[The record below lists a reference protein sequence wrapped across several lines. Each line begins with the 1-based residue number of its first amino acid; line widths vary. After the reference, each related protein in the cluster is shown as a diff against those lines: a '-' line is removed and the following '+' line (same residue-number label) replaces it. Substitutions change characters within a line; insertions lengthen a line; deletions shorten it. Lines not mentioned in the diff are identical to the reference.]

1 MSETRISK
9 IQVRRGNIV
18 DLPLLDAG
26 EFGYALDEQRLFIGN
41 PLTRIGT
48 GNGSTVTFAMP
59 NLSEHPAGLAAEGY
73 RNPTFYIDGQ
83 EMSGVEINGAT
94 AVFSV
99 APDAG
104 QRIDAKWN
112 SEVQMRTAEVA
123 PGEERLDRLSTQGTP
138 TEFQFDKDV
147 YSAVFMNYTL
157 RKNQTAV
164 ITGTEKNAVA
174 NIGDD
179 LTING
184 VTINF
189 TTDAN
194 SNGFASLED
203 IVLDINTAN
212 ITNLTASN
220 EDGYLKLEV
229 AADDLVISGS
239 ALQDVGMIA
248 GTYLGTVEVESNVN
262 NPIVRGPNSITI
274 NGTEVKFLGDSVD
287 ELVTAI
293 NNTFQGNATIYA
305 VEEGNR
311 LGIYSE
317 VADLVVDGDLG
328 LSEVG
333 IAAGTY
339 PIGQAVQSRVST
351 SFEMIDEGDSI
362 FVNGR
367 TVTFADTTMAGIINT
382 INSVVS
388 DLDIVATPHPEHYYG
403 VELTAYGTVPTV
415 TTDIRN
421 INNLYQVA
429 NIQSD
434 GLIVQTDL
442 DIRINGT
449 LIEFNTAGEDE
460 IFTIEDAV
468 AAINAANA
476 TTNVIASIE
485 NNEIK
490 LVGNSYNDDIILA
503 AGDVTAKLSSSEI
516 VNITNENPATV
527 TTNGAHGLTG
537 GSQVEFYD
545 VPSALGDLLNNNTY
559 IVSNV
564 TSTEFTIDVNL
575 LNNSH
580 VFYDASDAQVTGNLH
595 NPRILQEDID
605 NQTISIGDGAS
616 TYVDVT
622 FTTTNANPSNGDH
635 DITSMLEAINTAF
648 DGSDLNIQAT
658 NVNNKIRL
666 TGSNTNI
673 HITANGDSSET
684 LINVDFIEPVV
695 HPTYGAGVALVTV
708 EGTHSFADG
717 SAFTINGVLGLTDL
731 NGNTYYA
738 DTASN
743 APGGGA
749 LASSQLYIFS
759 DQALTNPLTIAVAAY
774 EDAQVASEIGSVDF
788 TGRSSTAMPSA
799 SLNPTM
805 AIESWRFDEAPTS
818 TGTTIQFAT
827 NDTLAEVVDKIN
839 AANIEGV
846 EADAYLNDG
855 AYNLRLRAV
864 TGYEFDVLLTSSGA
878 GDLGDAIGYLG
889 LTQGTKS
896 RNASGTVNQGVATL
910 LGFPIGTTEGLLT
923 DTTAVDTIGEKEYF
937 PQATTDFDTNGLVE
951 LGLTAG
957 VYIREVGN
965 SISLQDNVAGTLEK
979 LGITE
984 YTDSNLDTLADQ
996 PYVYQPSNDIAIVD
1010 TPVVEHNS
1018 SLTFE
1023 VDGVSPFTVV
1033 FNNTVESP
1041 ATLEKVVETLNTAFE
1056 DEAPESGIVADT
1068 KQDSNGIYQLRITA
1082 EANFE
1087 ITASTGSVLVDLSL
1101 ENGPHDY
1108 VEEVIVR
1115 AYGITTFGQGSRDLQ
1130 TGDEITIEFSD
1141 STTDIIPVSRYGTDL
1156 DDVVN
1161 AINDSLVASQRT
1173 LEASAGTGTE
1183 TNKIVFE
1190 GSESIVSIVDN
1201 QAGQVLTK
1209 LGITGGNLSGITTYV
1224 APSLARVTGT
1234 RSETTLEHGTQVTI
1248 QGELITFEAADS
1260 DVDTTV
1266 TLAQAVDQINAVMYT
1281 LDNVGNVRA
1290 SVKHSQLRLTGIRTD
1305 VTVDAFGSEDTT
1317 VSIGISASG
1326 GIVTSV
1332 GAHGLQTG
1340 EVIFIDNSIG
1350 YKTVEVTSA
1359 TTFTLP
1365 AGTDGDWAGY
1375 GFVRRALSDLSL
1387 ETLAGNTFAAL
1398 DYYDANKIGDNITPA
1413 ISTNNFWINGVEVEN
1428 DGSDF
1433 TLLPADITGA
1443 DSGAGI
1449 TNITVEDSTVL
1460 KIYSNT
1466 SDIIISGTAL
1476 DDLGIIAGTYNVTSA
1491 PASIVGSVIN
1501 PTLTP
1506 GTTVTLDIPGDINTG
1521 PTVIEVPTE
1530 SLADLI
1536 EAINAGTDGRAEI
1549 VSTNFGVINQF
1560 ADNDTMFISDTATSN
1575 EVSVDVLLPRNAR
1588 RTITTN
1594 INSDL
1599 SVGVGDTFDINGIT
1613 VRMLATNPSAA
1624 TLVQYVNDAFFN
1636 TLNGP
1641 YTYIEPSV
1649 DGGELLLTSVPGVNI
1664 IIDNFNSGDIAR
1676 LKSYL
1681 GLDNVIVDEL
1691 DALVDNI
1698 NTSLVDEGLTDIV
1711 ASKVSTP
1718 NGHQL
1723 KLQSLTTESIE
1734 VRYQTGLLEDYVGI
1748 PADTYDADN
1757 LNIEPANELMVGF
1770 TIVGT
1775 DTDIAI
1781 STDNQMLVLSFAPEQ
1796 VTNAVLVNVNS
1807 TGDVETGDNVRL
1819 GALAD
1824 TNLDV
1829 AYRVSKLS
1837 DTQLRLEATN
1847 YDNFSFSEFDTILV
1861 VDDTTDSA
1869 ETLLEELGI
1878 AAGYYN
1884 YTAGDTASV
1893 IGSVVD
1899 PTITGCHGLEIGYG
1913 LPDTPGSITTRVLF
1927 TSGRELEDIIDD
1939 INRANTGVTA
1949 NNQDSRLL
1957 LTADNAITIRSIGS
1971 SMQDIGFDYDVDN
1984 NGLVLDYHR
1993 EDATAGAT
2001 SRHPNDWSAPLT
2013 PGAITI
2019 NGVIVGFTGTR
2030 LSDVVDDIN
2039 AASISGVSA
2048 RSQNSMLQIQGT
2060 DTDLQIGLDEGEA
2073 NVKLGITQGHYPAGE
2088 GAPAV
2093 IESRYNPDVTRGDDM
2108 VLTVNGVEHRIVAT
2122 GNTLASLI
2130 NDINSADIEG
2140 VTASN
2145 NLNKLRI
2152 EGNEADLILDNGQEE
2167 TVRITDIQVGPAG
2180 VITVT
2185 SPAHGFI
2192 TNQRIVVDNVGGMVE
2207 LNDRTFFITVSDI
2220 DNFVLNGV
2228 DGSGYTPF
2236 APSEDARVV
2245 GNVVNPL
2252 VSDND
2257 IIGITT
2263 SAGNSRQIQFNDT
2276 TFGLDLDG
2284 IVDTINNAQIPDITA
2299 SEENNQLVIVGEG
2312 VDITLSAQETTA
2324 LVTDV
2329 ELKNTATI
2337 IGTEQVTTIP
2347 QGESLT
2353 INGVRTVAARNLLLE
2368 ELVNTIS
2375 AKNISG
2381 VEVTAALDNQIAIVS
2396 TDVNVEVGRKT
2407 NSIESITVLGSTATV
2422 TTTNNH
2428 QLESNDIV
2436 VIDDVSADFNKTF
2449 TITVT
2454 GFDTFT
2460 LQTNATGWASVPS
2473 TSGVAV
2479 TADTALNTLGLTAVE
2494 APVTNNIITV
2504 TAPSHGFATG
2514 DRIRFGDVATDD
2526 FQEIDNQRYSVFVL
2540 SVDQFQL
2547 YTLGTTDFVDG
2558 FNYNVDDF
2566 SPAVNAEVVSQ
2577 VYLMIDTN
2585 SFSIN
2590 NVDITATSNW
2600 SVTDVKDEIN
2610 RRVTGVNAT
2619 VNPVGNLVLAS
2630 TTTDINVQPIT
2641 ESRFT
2646 IHNIEV
2652 SGGATLVVTIDGT
2665 IGADLYDGDFVRF
2678 ENTQGTTGLNEGT
2691 YKVNVLNNTSFEV
2704 LGANLG
2710 DFVQYTTGGTA
2721 TASPLVNLGI
2731 VPGIYEYTPAVD
2743 PEVFGQTEVT
2753 DSSANITTDGYDLI
2767 INGTTVEISATDSS
2781 GADLIDVVASITD
2794 AGISGIGAEIVTD
2807 NSSNESIRIFADDR
2821 DLDIERG
2828 ANSQTVDITAA
2839 DRSNPVRITAPGNEF
2854 NDDEYIFIDNVEGMT
2869 ELNGNRYQVANK
2881 GGIGYTPAVAA
2892 RIVANIAN
2900 ADFRNGLQF
2909 TITDDSDGS
2918 ATLTLDNEAAHT
2930 TTTFS
2935 DAGAYTNN
2943 SVVSIN
2949 DIDITLTTT
2958 STVTGTVDYTYDSAL
2973 ADDFEFSISNGTT
2986 TAVIDFGAG
2995 ATSLAGIISIINT
3008 KLGIEGIQDIVATDA
3023 DGGNGFGSSDKLR
3036 LTGTNVDI
3044 TVAESDSTDSSGTL
3058 ADFGLVAGTTTATLD
3073 IISVVTDINTRAG
3086 SLVSAS
3092 ETGGELKIELD
3103 TETPVTITSS
3113 TDDLATYIGI
3123 PQNTVIA
3130 SAADVVTDINGNLSL
3145 DGLVASLDS
3154 EGRLVIDGLPTD
3166 SFTLEIASSDTVET
3180 VDISNIS
3187 TTNPARVRSIEH
3199 GLTDGEMITITGVAG
3214 MTEVNDRVFSAN
3226 VFDENTFDL
3235 YEIIEGE
3242 TFDKTEA
3249 DNMPGVGEILPVN
3262 STNFTPYT
3270 PVDPIRVSG
3279 TVVGAVLDEFQNG
3292 VDMTM
3297 IINGKTVTFDQPP
3310 HNLETAVIDIN
3321 NASIP
3326 GVTPFVDSA
3335 QSFSISS
3342 IKTVPG
3348 EKVEITTT
3356 ATIHNIGVGDIVT
3369 LASIAGTTELNDS
3382 DYVVDSVPSSNAIG
3396 LSVLAAPKVS
3406 VEAGDEFTIG
3416 YGDSTS
3422 TTVSFTETT
3431 DDIDAIVVAINGAD
3445 DSTSSDNR
3453 VVASNE
3459 GGFLVLTATGADD
3472 ILLTDGT
3479 GNPLATLF
3487 FDTLSALYDAGDSVT
3502 DVTYASLTNNPT
3514 IAYSEYTSGGAV
3526 QTQERLV
3533 IQGVGVDITIAED
3546 ADSSVWDSTITG
3558 FRTVDITDISN
3569 TVGIDDLGFTDG
3581 QSADYAEPLVAML
3594 GTENDPTLSAGDQL
3608 SINGVVV
3615 TFNAPDDLSTQGVV
3629 DKINNTGIIGVSAYI
3644 ERSFEGTRTYE
3655 LLVDSSSTTLA
3666 IMTDTGHGLSTGD
3679 EIIVD
3684 GAGTSADG
3692 TYTVTVIDADTFSLD
3707 GTLVDDLPEVV
3718 GTYTSTE
3725 YLVIKSTGTTAD
3737 LIIDIPDTMTQL
3749 GLAASRAGATFS
3761 VDATDKSSYAA
3772 AGVTTQDQTFA
3783 VIDSTPGLA
3792 TTTKGQQIVVNG
3804 TLVEFRAADV
3814 VSPAMVAQRITDVVA
3829 GVTATAI
3836 TDDSTSADDD
3846 VIRLTGDADVDLVV
3860 NTSTQVTITTDGDH
3874 GFVSG
3879 LTVEISGVEGLTAI
3893 NGYNN
3898 GIHKINH
3905 GGDGTNR
3912 FVLTGFVID
3921 ENDSSYD
3928 STYEGYTTSTGII
3941 KSSPLIN
3948 LGLVEGT
3955 TVHTPNGTATID
3967 AITSLGLIE
3976 GVVEH
3981 TADIDPMYVGLT
3993 AEPEVLPGSDIRI
4006 NGELIVFQNTDSTI
4020 GDDPIV
4026 DVNEII
4032 AQIDTAT
4039 SGAEDFDAAAQ
4050 ELYTPENSQDIEG
4063 VELMS
4068 NGLVQITVPAHGYT
4082 SGDVV
4087 RFDDIIVEG
4096 IEDHGLNWTQGTVA
4110 ADDDREFTITVVDAD
4125 TFTLDGTDDSVYNDV
4140 EELPTYDIEIV
4151 KQAPTQNII
4160 VRTQTIH
4167 ELTTGSARINGL
4179 TTPSELNYANGGVY
4193 DYTRL
4198 GDYELELLNTSDTR
4212 VDLRVYD
4219 KAESGSFVI
4228 YRDPASN
4235 NIHVELADHN
4245 LDTGN
4250 FVMFRGLDIS
4260 TELNH
4265 VSALDNI
4272 YAVRTIDDNEFE
4284 LIDTNN
4290 DTVTFY
4296 DSDSSTIENPFA
4308 DDNNVGEMVVVY
4320 GGVSQADSTG
4330 LGEFVALSGIVQ
4342 KKLTHVKI
4350 TSNDTSLIIALGDQG
4365 LTKEIVGIDNSN
4377 SDLLIEVYTNGDHY
4391 LHTGDVV
4398 SFGDIGYEATSG
4410 LDNTSDWIITVTGDN
4425 SFTIG
4430 EPGQGFDY
4438 PRYLRNP
4445 SVAVDGVFYFSDANT
4460 RVNDDI
4466 IVNGTTIE
4474 LDNVSLAGTINQI
4487 NNSDVVGVEADTVQ
4501 RLRIDSLGEDK
4512 TISLEHFVAD
4522 VAGITINVEDNEVV
4536 IVTESAHGFFADDTV
4551 TIGGVVGTTR
4561 ANGTW
4566 TVGRTLHSRGFTIV
4580 PTDGSDFADDL
4591 VLWNT
4596 YTSGGTATSEDTL
4609 AKLGLD
4615 ATATGGVTPTSDL
4628 TNRYA
4633 MISTLQL
4640 DEIEIRNGG
4649 KFVLNG
4655 NNVRVTG
4662 TTVSALNQAVQSAL
4676 STTTD
4681 LVTVSAPQYLRITS
4695 YGSDLTL
4702 STTNDSVADDVAI
4715 DGIYIDTVANLVY
4728 VKATRQDE
4736 DSINIGHGLS
4746 TGNTVQFY
4754 DVAGTD
4760 ELNKGAQ
4767 DKSFK
4772 ITVVDEYW
4780 FTIDDVNTD
4789 NISRYIGNA
4798 RIEGT
4803 SVSPDFRRGDDISIN
4818 GTLVPLGNSTISSVA
4833 NDINNASLDGVFA
4846 RVGDVGNLIITSI
4859 GQDLELARGSDAR
4872 ITSIEDITRSN
4883 PVVVTAPGHA
4893 METGMKVIFEDVQG
4907 MVQLNYEANGG
4918 VVYTIESTTANTFTL
4933 AGVNSTGFNEY
4944 IEGESAVVTGAYT
4957 NPVVFDGHAI
4967 EVNET
4972 EVVIDGTTID
4982 DVVGAIN
4989 GANIPGVFAENIGG
5003 QVRITGTDSDIEV
5016 FDAENGI
5023 QRLVEGATATN
5034 PMELTVPTH
5043 GLRTGEEIEVGRLAG
5058 MTGFGTGGD
5067 YTVTVIDENKFK
5079 LDLSDG
5085 TSFTPFAREEDPT
5098 ITASIEEPRIAVD
5111 GHNLFINN
5119 QEVTFTS
5126 GGMSSIVANI
5136 NNAGITGISARN
5148 SAGRLQILGDDV
5160 DITIADSDGSG
5171 NSAPFAETVV
5181 NIEEVFLENPIR
5193 VVTSET
5199 HGLTATDLV
5208 RIESL
5213 AGVDNVNNTVFR
5225 VGPSGLSSRQFTLHT
5240 VVDNLPVDGTDS
5252 TYGEYQNTT
5261 DATLEGT
5268 VVDPRVRFNS
5278 SIAINGQEIVF
5289 NKGTAYI
5296 DEVVDRINTA
5306 LTTNLVDYITAYEVA
5321 GVLYLESDTST
5332 EGEEIIIRG
5341 NTDHLD
5347 RLGLTPSVATATSTA
5362 PFSALSPTG
5371 SSIVSDGETIVING
5385 TAVTVVGTTLQQV
5398 VDAINDASI
5407 AGIGAYYTESTSSS
5421 TAVTGFDTSGGVGQ
5435 EVIVEATGHGFA
5447 SGDYIS
5453 FESGDSTLD
5462 YDSTDINTVYEV
5474 REISGDAD
5482 RFKLVGTDS
5491 STFTWDSSATSV
5503 VRQEYTVTIESTGY
5517 NLTVIEGSMDLDD
5530 LNLVAGTYY
5539 VDVLR
5544 TITGADLN
5552 DPSGVE
5558 TGTLVNI
5565 NGVDILFSTSIE
5577 ATLDNVI
5584 ESINTQM
5591 TAVGV
5596 DITAS
5601 DADSDGKLN
5610 LVGGPQTPIS
5620 IEDGSISARSLV
5632 EDIVIDTADEIILH
5646 VTSDVFVDGGK
5657 VVLDGVLGAEILE
5670 GEYYVKTFPSTSE
5683 VQLFEDS
5690 ALTMAASVPTDHN
5703 DADDEFATI
5712 GIMSTD
5718 AFENT
5723 DVVDESFSFS
5733 IRTSLQDSTSLAYT
5747 INVAATHNIDDIVN
5761 TINSAGIEGVR
5772 ARKVTTEAAG
5782 GDYRLQILGH
5792 GVDAIEITAEDTT
5805 DLANIGLAAG
5815 EYVETVT
5822 ATVTRSVLTD
5832 LGLEIEFVD
5841 YTPSGNI
5848 RSNALIG
5855 LGFTDGQTADYTQPS
5870 YITIPS
5876 VITLN
5881 RIGLSQGTTT
5891 HVPSGDVVHEALFE
5905 LGLSEV
5911 TVPHLSSGFIE
5922 THGLMNM
5929 GLTEGTTDFN
5939 DSALDTFVIEPI
5951 STVKRLGFETLLNTF
5966 ELKDTDGT
5974 NYVGYL
5980 QGGIAVK
5987 DALSDLGIT
5996 PGLYPFVTASEAR
6009 VNGDVYGENDSVSVV
6024 PGDSII
6030 IGNNIE
6036 TNGVYR
6042 ETEVFFSGSSL
6053 DDVVRNINDTMAAG
6067 EYTIVASNFDG
6078 QLRLVGTGSDITI
6091 REGDGTAMR
6100 DLGFRVPLGQ
6110 DRAVYRHWSDSFATK
6125 SVLNELGLESRTY
6138 EYVPWGDA
6146 VADSNALEGMGF
6158 TTEQVAQYRRTN
6170 AYVSGSVTNP
6180 KVTTEN
6186 FQING
6191 ETVSLS
6197 GKTIAEIVADVNNA
6211 GIAGISATD
6220 DGGALEI
6227 NSVNT
6232 NILLTEG
6239 TASVP
6244 TSIPAEVIGTNENP
6258 LVVANQVM
6266 NINGTNVTTSG
6277 GDLFTVINDINAAN
6291 IPGVSA
6297 SSLNNRLRIV
6307 GTGTDIVIS
6316 GTGSNPIALAAL
6328 GLASGTTPHTPSR
6341 SGTLGVLFPTNEWS
6355 RLAEASTVGSRQQP
6369 QVWAPDHIIINDVK
6383 VPFTGTTIDDV
6394 IADIDAADVFGVEQG
6409 SNDFLGIKASTTINI
6424 APWKSSIA
6432 TITVDQD
6439 SGVSDMG
6446 VTAGTY
6452 TSNIGIVNGTK
6463 LQPGVSGNLY
6473 INDIEVDFSTLTPWN
6488 EVVNV
6493 INNRMISASQ
6503 NVVAFDNVG
6512 YLRLVA
6518 GNGTGNVGNTVTVG
6532 SGDYGTALTD
6542 LGLTRHN
6549 VVATGTAPNAA
6560 YAVGDTIVINGTE
6573 VVFTGTTASQV
6584 AADITNTVPNVDGYL
6599 TGSSQVQIIGRGR
6612 TVNIAVG
6619 NRNILEISTNNP
6631 HELVP
6636 GQSVAFENISARVSV
6651 TGTVDANTVGLAS
6664 NSSFMINGVEVV
6676 ADSAENFATAITD
6689 STDAALLGVV
6699 ASVTAGTNFLHIESL
6714 SGSIVLGEGTGT
6726 PLALLG
6732 VNEGTYS
6739 PDATGIEM
6747 LNNTSW
6753 EVSRLVDATTF
6764 VVDNVPLTLYTDY
6777 GSGGTACTKDVMV
6790 DLGLIRATDT
6800 ALTVT
6805 ASPDP
6810 DTGVAEITG
6819 FHRVNPTTPDGAA
6832 LSINGQKVLLTTENA
6847 ATGQVELSGMVNDIN
6862 LAFANSSVTARASRV
6877 LVLEGTGVDINITGS
6892 GTWRDDL
6899 GLSNYVFPV
6908 ARTAELTGDVVNPTS
6923 TIPPSIFIDGE
6934 EVFFTVGAG
6943 GIATAENIAESIN
6956 LAVALA
6962 IANTGGTQNPS
6973 PLTFISASVSNE
6985 GKLQIRKTGGAGATV
7000 LTLAPGQTV
7009 TSNILEVFGMS
7020 LTAASAGG
7028 QRMGQLRFMVEP
7040 GADAFSIDDQYNL
7053 STNDVDLTFSAKFE
7067 DGLFIL
7073 TYENAEAV
7081 DVTFNYTFDL
7091 WKT

>member
-41 PLTRIGT
+41 PLTNIGT
-48 GNGSTVTFAMP
+48 GNGSTATFAMP
-59 NLSEHPAGLAAEGY
+59 NLSEYPAGLAAEGY

-194 SNGFASLED
+194 SNGFASIED

-212 ITNLTASN
+212 IVNLTASN

-239 ALQDVGMIA
+239 ALQDVGMVA
-248 GTYLGTVEVESNVN
+248 GTYLGTAEVESNVN

-293 NNTFQGNATIYA
+293 NDKFQGNSTIYA

-351 SFEMIDEGDSI
+351 SFEMIKEGDSI

-367 TVTFADTTMAGIINT
+367 TVTFADTTMAGIIDT

-429 NIQSD
+429 DVQSD
-434 GLIVQTDL
+434 GSLVQTDL
-442 DIRINGT
+442 DIRINKT
-449 LIEFNTAGEDE
+449 LIEFNTVGEDD

-476 TTNVIASIE
+476 TTGVTASIE

-503 AGDVTAKLSSSEI
+503 AGDVTVKLSSSEI

-537 GSQVEFYD
+537 GSQVEFYN
-545 VPSALGDLLNNNTY
+545 VPGALGDLLNNNTY

-575 LNNSH
+575 LNDPR
-580 VFYDASDAQVTGNLH
+580 VFYNASDAQVTGNLH
-595 NPRILQEDID
+595 NPRILQADID
-605 NQTISIGDGAS
+605 DQTISIGDGAS

-622 FTTTNANPSNGDH
+622 FATANANPSSGDH

-695 HPTYGAGVALVTV
+695 HPTYGAGVALVTTN
-708 EGTHSFADG
+708 GTNGFAHG
-717 SAFTINGVLGLTDL
+717 SAFTINGVLGLTDM

-738 DTASN
+738 DTTSN
-743 APGGGA
+743 APLGGA
-749 LASSQLYIFS
+749 LLASQFYVFS
-759 DQALTNPLTIAVAAY
+759 DQALTNPLTIGVAEY

-788 TGRSSTAMPSA
+788 TGRSSTAMPIA
-799 SLNPTM
+799 SLNPSL

-818 TGTTIQFAT
+818 SGTTVEFAT

-864 TGYEFDVLLTSSGA
+864 TGYEFDVILTSSSA

-910 LGFPIGTTEGLLT
+910 LGFSIGTTEGLLS

-937 PQATTDFDTNGLVE
+937 SQATTDFETNGLLE

-957 VYIREVGN
+957 VYIREAGN
-965 SISLQDNVAGTLEK
+965 NITLQDNVAGTLEK

-996 PYVYQPSNDIAIVD
+996 PYVYEPSNDIVVID

-1018 SLTFE
+1018 SLTFD
-1023 VDGVSPFTVV
+1023 VDGVSPFTVA
-1033 FNNTVESP
+1033 FNSTVESP
-1041 ATLEKVVETLNTAFE
+1041 ATLEKVAETLNAAFE

-1068 KQDSNGIYQLRITA
+1068 KQDNNGIYQLRITA
-1082 EANFE
+1082 DADFE
-1087 ITASTGSVLVDLSL
+1087 ITASAGSVLVDLGL
-1101 ENGPHDY
+1101 EGGPFNY

-1115 AYGITTFGQGSRDLQ
+1115 AWGVTTFGQGSRDLQ
-1130 TGDEITIEFSD
+1130 AGDEITIEFSD
-1141 STTDIIPVSRYGTDL
+1141 STTDVIPVSRYGTDL

-1161 AINDSLVASQRT
+1161 AINDSLTASQRT

-1183 TNKIVFE
+1183 TNHIVFE
-1190 GSESIVSIVDN
+1190 GTESIVSIVDN
-1201 QAGQVLTK
+1201 QAGQVLTR
-1209 LGITGGNLSGITTYV
+1209 LGITGGNLAGQTNYV
-1224 APSLARVTGT
+1224 AKTLARVTGT
-1234 RSETTLEHGTQVTI
+1234 RSEATLEHGTQVTI
-1248 QGELITFEAADS
+1248 QGELITFEAVDS

-1266 TLAQAVDQINAVMYT
+1266 TLAEAVDQINAVMYT
-1281 LDNVGNVRA
+1281 LDSVGDVRA
-1290 SVKHSQLRLTGIRTD
+1290 SIRHSQLRLTGIRTD
-1305 VTVDAFGSEDTT
+1305 ITVDAFSSEDTT
-1317 VSIGISASG
+1317 VSIGISAAG
-1326 GIVTSV
+1326 GTVTSDS
-1332 GAHGLQTG
+1332 AHGLQTG
-1340 EVIFIDNSIG
+1340 EVIFIDNGIG
-1350 YKTVEVTSA
+1350 YKTVEVKSA

-1365 AGTDGDWAGY
+1365 SGTDGDWADY
-1375 GFVRRALSDLSL
+1375 SFVRRALSDLSL
-1387 ETLAGNTFAAL
+1387 ETLAGNTFIAL
-1398 DYYDANKIGDNITPA
+1398 DYYDANKIGDNITPVV
-1413 ISTNNFWINGVEVEN
+1413 STNNFWINGVEVEN
-1428 DGSDF
+1428 DGSNF

-1460 KIYSNT
+1460 KIHSNT
-1466 SDIIISGTAL
+1466 SDIIIGGTAL

-1521 PTVIEVPTE
+1521 PTVIEVPTK
-1530 SLADLI
+1530 SLADLV

-1560 ADNDTMFISDTATSN
+1560 GNNDTMFISDTATSN

-1588 RTITTN
+1588 RSITTS
-1594 INSDL
+1594 IDSDL

-1613 VRMLATNPSAA
+1613 VRMLATNPSAT

-1641 YTYIEPSV
+1641 YTYIEPSAEA
-1649 DGGELLLTSVPGVNI
+1649 GELVLTSVPGVNI
-1664 IIDNFNSGDIAR
+1664 IIDNFNSGDIVR

-1691 DALVDNI
+1691 NALVDNI
-1698 NTSLVDEGLTDIV
+1698 NTSLTDEGLTDIV

-1718 NGHQL
+1718 NGYQL

-1748 PADTYDADN
+1748 PAATYDADD
-1757 LNIEPANELMVGF
+1757 LNIQPAEELMVGF

-1807 TGDVETGDNVRL
+1807 TDDVETGDYIRL
-1819 GALAD
+1819 SALAD

-1837 DTQLRLEATN
+1837 ATQLRLEATN
-1847 YDNFSFSEFDTILV
+1847 YDNFSFSEFGTILV

-1893 IGSVVD
+1893 IGSIVD

-1927 TSGRELEDIIDD
+1927 TSGRELENIIDD

-1949 NNQDSRLL
+1949 NSQDGRLL

-1984 NGLVLDYHR
+1984 NGLVLDYHSK
-1993 EDATAGAT
+1993 DATAGVT
-2001 SRHPNDWSAPLT
+2001 SRHPNNWNTPLT

-2019 NGVIVGFTGTR
+2019 NGVIVGFTGTS
-2030 LSDVVDDIN
+2030 LADVVDDIN
-2039 AASISGVSA
+2039 AASIAGVSA

-2122 GNTLASLI
+2122 GDTLASFI
-2130 NDINSADIEG
+2130 SDINSAGIEG

-2152 EGNEADLILDNGQEE
+2152 EGSEADLILINGQEE
-2167 TVRITDIQVGPAG
+2167 TIRITDIQVGPAG

-2192 TNQRIVVDNVGGMVE
+2192 TNQRVVINNVGGMVE
-2207 LNDRTFFITVSDI
+2207 LNDRTFFVTVSDI

-2245 GNVVNPL
+2245 GDVVNPL

-2257 IIGITT
+2257 IVGITT
-2263 SAGNSRQIQFNDT
+2263 SAGDSRQIQFNDT

-2284 IVDTINNAQIPDITA
+2284 IVDTINNAQIPNITA

-2337 IGTEQVTTIP
+2337 IGTESVTTIP
-2347 QGESLT
+2347 QRQSLT
-2353 INGVRTVAARNLLLE
+2353 INGVRTVAARTLLLE

-2375 AKNISG
+2375 GKNISG
-2381 VEVTAALDNQIAIVS
+2381 VEVTATLDNQIAIVS
-2396 TDVNVEVGRKT
+2396 TDVNVEVGQKT

-2436 VIDDVSADFNKTF
+2436 VIDDVNVDFNKTF

-2479 TADTALNTLGLTAVE
+2479 TPDTALTTLGLVAVE
-2494 APVTNNIITV
+2494 TPVTNNIITV

-2577 VYLMIDTN
+2577 VYLMIDTE

-2590 NVDITATSNW
+2590 DVDITATSNW
-2600 SVTDVKDEIN
+2600 SVADIKDEIN
-2610 RRVTGVNAT
+2610 RRVTGVNAIVT
-2619 VNPVGNLVLAS
+2619 PVGNLVLAS
-2630 TTTDINVQPIT
+2630 ATTDINIQPIT

-2652 SGGATLVVTIDGT
+2652 AGGETLVVTVDGT
-2665 IGADLYDGDFVRF
+2665 IGVDLHDGDFVRF

-2704 LGANLG
+2704 LGANLD
-2710 DFVQYTTGGTA
+2710 DFVQYTTGGTV

-2731 VPGIYEYTPAVD
+2731 VPGIYEYTPAID

-2753 DSSANITTDGYDLI
+2753 DSSANVTTDGYDLI
-2767 INGTTVEISATDSS
+2767 INGTTVEISATDST

-2794 AGISGIGAEIVTD
+2794 AGISGVGAEIVTD

-2821 DLDIERG
+2821 DLHIERG
-2828 ANSQTVDITAA
+2828 ANSQSVDITDI
-2839 DRSNPVRITAPGNEF
+2839 DRSNPVRVIAPGNEF

-2869 ELNGNRYQVANK
+2869 ELNGNRYQVINK
-2881 GGIGYTPAVAA
+2881 GGIGYTPAVNAK
-2892 RIVANIAN
+2892 IVANISN

-2909 TITDDSDGS
+2909 TITDDSAGS
-2918 ATLTLDNEAAHT
+2918 ATLTLDDEAAHT
-2930 TTTFS
+2930 TTTFG
-2935 DAGAYTNN
+2935 DAGSYTNN

-2949 DIDITLTTT
+2949 DIDLTLTTT

-2995 ATSLAGIISIINT
+2995 ATTLAGIISIINT
-3008 KLGIEGIQDIVATDA
+3008 KLDIEGIQDIVATDA
-3023 DGGNGFGSSDKLR
+3023 DGGTGFGSSDKLR

-3044 TVAESDSTDSSGTL
+3044 TIAESDSTDSSGTL

-3073 IISVVTDINTRAG
+3073 INSVVTDINTRAG

-3130 SAADVVTDINGNLSL
+3130 NAVDVVADINDNGSL
-3145 DGLVASLDS
+3145 GGLVASLDS
-3154 EGRLVIDGLPTD
+3154 EGRLVIDGLPTHD
-3166 SFTLEIASSDTVET
+3166 FTLEIASSDTIET

-3235 YEIIEGE
+3235 YEIIAGE
-3242 TFDKTEA
+3242 TFDKTKA
-3249 DNMPGVGEILPVN
+3249 DNMPSVGEILPVN

-3310 HNLETAVIDIN
+3310 HNLATAVIDIN
-3321 NASIP
+3321 NAGIP
-3326 GVTPFVDSA
+3326 GVTPFVDAA
-3335 QSFSISS
+3335 QSFSISG

-3348 EKVEITTT
+3348 ENVEISTTVP
-3356 ATIHNIGVGDIVT
+3356 IHNIGVGDIVT
-3369 LASIAGTTELNDS
+3369 LANISGTTELNDN
-3382 DYVVDSVPSSNAIG
+3382 DYVVDSVPSSNVIG

-3416 YGDSTS
+3416 YGDTTS

-3431 DDIDAIVVAINGAD
+3431 DDVDAIVTAINAAD

-3459 GGFLVLTATGADD
+3459 NGYLVLTATGADD

-3487 FDTLSALYDAGDSVT
+3487 FDTLSSLYDAGDSVN

-3514 IAYSEYTSGGAV
+3514 IAYSEYTSGGDV

-3581 QSADYAEPLVAML
+3581 QSADYAEPFVAML
-3594 GTENDPTLSAGDQL
+3594 GTENDPTLSDGDQL

-3615 TFNAPDDLSTQGVV
+3615 TFNSPDNLSTQGIV

-3644 ERSFEGTRTYE
+3644 ERSFEGTRIYE

-3666 IMTDTGHGLSTGD
+3666 IMTDAGHGLSTGD

-3707 GTLVDDLPEVV
+3707 GTLVDDLPEVA

-3737 LIIDIPDTMTQL
+3737 LIIDISETMTQL
-3749 GLAASRAGATFS
+3749 GLAASRAGDTFS
-3761 VDATDKSSYAA
+3761 VAAADKSSYAA

-3792 TTTKGQQIVVNG
+3792 TTTTGQQIVVNG

-3846 VIRLTGDADVDLVV
+3846 VIRLTGDADIDLVV
-3860 NTSTQVTITTDGDH
+3860 NASTQVTVTTDGDH
-3874 GFVSG
+3874 GFTSG
-3879 LTVEISGVEGLTAI
+3879 LTIEISGVEGLTAI
-3893 NGYNN
+3893 NSYNN

-3905 GGDGTNR
+3905 GGDGTDR

-3928 STYEGYTTSTGII
+3928 STYEGYTASTGII

-3955 TVHTPNGTATID
+3955 TVYTPNGTATID
-3967 AITSLGLIE
+3967 AITSLGLVE

-4039 SGAEDFDAAAQ
+4039 SGDPDFDATAQ
-4050 ELYTPENSQDIEG
+4050 ELYTPENSQNIEG
-4063 VELMS
+4063 VELLS
-4068 NGLVQITVPAHGYT
+4068 SGLVQITVPAHGYT

-4096 IEDHGLNWTQGTVA
+4096 LEDHGLNWTQGTVA

-4151 KQAPTQNII
+4151 KQAPAQNII

-4193 DYTRL
+4193 EYTRL
-4198 GDYELELLNTSDTR
+4198 SDYELELLNTSSTR
-4212 VDLRVYD
+4212 VDLRVHD

-4228 YRDPASN
+4228 YRDPASS

-4272 YAVRTIDDNEFE
+4272 YAVRRIDDNEFE

-4296 DSDSSTIENPFA
+4296 DNDSSTIENPFE
-4308 DDNNVGEMVVVY
+4308 DDNNVGELVVVY
-4320 GGVSQADSTG
+4320 GGVSQTDSTG
-4330 LGEFVALSGIVQ
+4330 LGEFVALSGVVQ

-4350 TSNDTSLIIALGDQG
+4350 TSNNSSLIIALGEQG
-4365 LTKEIVGIDNSN
+4365 LEKEIVGIDNN
-4377 SDLLIEVYTNGDHY
+4377 NRDGLIEVYTNGNHY

-4410 LDNTSDWIITVTGDN
+4410 LDNTSNWIITVTGDN

-4430 EPGQGFDY
+4430 TPGQGFGY

-4445 SVAVDGVFYFSDANT
+4445 SVVANSLFDFSNATT

-4466 IVNGTTIE
+4466 IINGTTIE
-4474 LDNVSLAGTINQI
+4474 LDNVSLFDAIAQI
-4487 NNSDVVGVEADTVQ
+4487 NDSDASGVEADTVQ
-4501 RLRIDSLGEDK
+4501 RLRIDSIGEDK
-4512 TISLEHFVAD
+4512 TISLEHFVAE
-4522 VAGITINVEDNEVV
+4522 VAGIRINVDDNEVL
-4536 IVTESAHGFFADDTV
+4536 IITESAHGFFADDTV
-4551 TIGGVVGTTR
+4551 TISGVVGTTR

-4566 TVGRTLHSRGFTIV
+4566 TVGRSIHSKGFTIV
-4580 PTDGSDFADDL
+4580 PTDGSDFADAL

-4615 ATATGGVTPTSDL
+4615 ATATGGVTATSDL
-4628 TNRYA
+4628 TDRYA

-4640 DEIEIRNGG
+4640 DEIEIRNGC

-4655 NNVRVTG
+4655 NTVRVTG
-4662 TTVSALNQAVQSAL
+4662 TTVSAINQAVQSAL

-4681 LVTVSAPQYLRITS
+4681 LVTVSASQYLRITS

-4702 STTNDSVADDVAI
+4702 STTNDSAADDVAI
-4715 DGIYIDTVANLVY
+4715 DGIYLDEIANVVY
-4728 VKATRQDE
+4728 VKATRVDE
-4736 DSINIGHGLS
+4736 DSINIGHGLA

-4754 DVAGTD
+4754 DIAGAD

-4767 DKSFK
+4767 DKTFK
-4772 ITVVDEYW
+4772 ISVVDEYW
-4780 FTIDDVNTD
+4780 FTIDDVNVE

-4803 SVSPDFRRGDDISIN
+4803 AVSPDFRRGDDISIN

-4859 GQDLELARGSDAR
+4859 GQDLELARGSDSR
-4872 ITSIEDITRSN
+4872 ITSIEDISRSN
-4883 PVVVTAPGHA
+4883 PVLVTAPGHA
-4893 METGMKVIFEDVQG
+4893 MEPGMKVIFEDVQG
-4907 MVQLNYEANGG
+4907 MVQLNYESNGG
-4918 VVYTIESTTANTFTL
+4918 VVYTIGSTSANTFTL
-4933 AGVNSTGFNEY
+4933 DGVNSTGYNEY
-4944 IEGESAVVTGAYT
+4944 IEGENAVVTGAYT
-4957 NPVVFDGHAI
+4957 NPVVYSGHAF

-4972 EVVIDGTTID
+4972 EVVISGTTID
-4982 DVVGAIN
+4982 DVVSSIN
-4989 GANIPGVFAENIGG
+4989 GANIPGVFAENIAG
-5003 QVRITGTDSDIEV
+5003 QVRITGTDTDIEV
-5016 FDAENGI
+5016 FDTENGL

-5034 PMELTVPTH
+5034 PMVLTVPTH
-5043 GLRTGEEIEVGRLAG
+5043 GLRTGEEIDVGRLAG
-5058 MTGFGTGGD
+5058 MAGFGTGGD
-5067 YTVTVIDENKFK
+5067 YTVTVIDENRFS
-5079 LDLSDG
+5079 LDTSEG
-5085 TSFTPFAREEDPT
+5085 ASFTPFAREEDPT
-5098 ITASIEEPRIAVD
+5098 ITASIAEPRIALD

-5126 GGMSSIVANI
+5126 GAMSSIVANI
-5136 NNAGITGISARN
+5136 NNAGIEGVSARN
-5148 SAGRLQILGDDV
+5148 STGRLQILGNDV

-5171 NSAPFAETVV
+5171 NSVPFIETVV
-5181 NIEEVFLENPIR
+5181 GIEEVFLENPIR
-5193 VVTSET
+5193 VVTSEQ
-5199 HGLTATDLV
+5199 HGLIATDLV
-5208 RIESL
+5208 RIEEL
-5213 AGVDNVNNTVFR
+5213 AGVNNVNGAVFR
-5225 VGPSGLSSRQFTLHT
+5225 VGPSGLSSTEFTLHT
-5240 VVDNLPVDGTDS
+5240 LEDNLPVDGTDS

-5261 DATLEGT
+5261 NATLEGT
-5268 VVDPRVRFNS
+5268 VANPRVRFNS
-5278 SIAINGQEIVF
+5278 SISINGQDLVF

-5296 DEVVDRINTA
+5296 DEVVDRINTS
-5306 LTTNLVDYITAYEVA
+5306 LTTNLVDYITAYEVG

-5341 NTDHLD
+5341 NTEHLD
-5347 RLGLTPSVATATSTA
+5347 RLGLTASIASVTSTA
-5362 PFSALSPTG
+5362 PFTALSPTG
-5371 SSIVSDGETIVING
+5371 SGVVSDGETIVING
-5385 TAVTVVGTTLQQV
+5385 TTVTVVGTTLQQV
-5398 VDAINDASI
+5398 VDSINNASI
-5407 AGIGAYYTESTSSS
+5407 AGIEASYTESTSSS
-5421 TAVTGFDTSGGVGQ
+5421 KAVTGFDTSSGPGQ
-5435 EVIVEATGHGFA
+5435 EVIVEVTGHGFA

-5462 YDSTDINTVYEV
+5462 YDSTDIGTVYEV

-5491 STFTWDSSATSV
+5491 STWTWDSSATTV
-5503 VRQEYTVTIESTGY
+5503 VRQEYTVTITATGY
-5517 NLTVIEGSMDLDD
+5517 NLTVIEGSMDLND

-5539 VDVLR
+5539 VAVPK
-5544 TITGADLN
+5544 TIVGADLN
-5552 DPSGVE
+5552 DPNGVE
-5558 TGTLVNI
+5558 TGTLVTI
-5565 NGVDILFSTSIE
+5565 NDVNILFSSSIE

-5601 DADSDGKLN
+5601 DEDSNGKLN
-5610 LVGGPQTPIS
+5610 LEGGPQTPIS
-5620 IEDGSISARSLV
+5620 IDGGSISARSLV

-5646 VTSDVFVDGGK
+5646 ITRDVFVDGGK
-5657 VVLDGVLGAEILE
+5657 VVLENVLGAEILE

-5683 VQLFEDS
+5683 VQLFEDPG
-5690 ALTMAASVPTDHN
+5690 LTSAASVPTDYN

-5718 AFENT
+5718 AFENA
-5723 DVVDESFSFS
+5723 DVAGESFSFT
-5733 IRTSLQDSTSLAYT
+5733 IGTTLQDSTSLPYT
-5747 INVAATHNIDDIVN
+5747 INVDATHDIDDVVN
-5761 TINSAGIEGVR
+5761 TINSASIEGVR
-5772 ARKVTTEAAG
+5772 ARKVTTEVDG

-5792 GVDAIEITAEDTT
+5792 GVDGIEISAEDAT
-5805 DLANIGLAAG
+5805 DLANIGLSSG
-5815 EYVETVT
+5815 RFFETVT
-5822 ATVTRSVLTD
+5822 ATITRSVLAD

-5841 YTPSGNI
+5841 YTPSGKI

-5855 LGFTDGQTADYTQPS
+5855 LGFTDGQAADYTQPS

-5922 THGLMNM
+5922 THGLMNI

-5939 DSALDTFVIEPI
+5939 DSALDTFTIEPI
-5951 STVKRLGFETLLNTF
+5951 STVKRLGLETLFNTF

-5974 NYVGYL
+5974 DYVGYL

-6009 VNGDVYGENDSVSVV
+6009 ADGDVYGENDSVSVV

-6053 DDVVRNINDTMAAG
+6053 DEVVRNINDTMTAG

-6091 REGDGTAMR
+6091 REGNGTAMR
-6100 DLGFRVPLGQ
+6100 DLGFRIPLGQ

-6146 VADSNALEGMGF
+6146 VVDSNALEGLGF
-6158 TTEQVAQYRRTN
+6158 TTEQVAHYRRTN

-6211 GIAGISATD
+6211 GIPGISATD
-6220 DGGALEI
+6220 DGGAIEI

-6232 NILLTEG
+6232 NILLSEG
-6239 TASVP
+6239 TAYVP
-6244 TSIPAEVIGTNENP
+6244 TSTPAEVIGTNENP
-6258 LVVANQVM
+6258 LVVANQVLS
-6266 NINGTNVTTSG
+6266 INGTDVTTSG

-6291 IPGVSA
+6291 IPGISA
-6297 SSLNNRLRIV
+6297 SSLNNRLRIS
-6307 GTGTDIVIS
+6307 GNGTDIIIS
-6316 GTGSNPIALAAL
+6316 GSGSNPIALSAL

-6341 SGTLGVLFPTNEWS
+6341 PGTLGVLFPVGQWS
-6355 RLAEASTVGSRQQP
+6355 ASAVASTVGSRQQP
-6369 QVWAPDHIIINDVK
+6369 QVWAPDHIIINNVK

-6394 IADIDAADVFGVEQG
+6394 IADIDAADVFGIEQR
-6409 SNDFLGIKASTTINI
+6409 SKDFLGIKANTTINV

-6446 VTAGTY
+6446 VTAGRY

-6463 LQPGVSGNLY
+6463 LQPSVSGNLY
-6473 INDIEVDFSTLTPWN
+6473 INDIEVDFGTLTPWN
-6488 EVVNV
+6488 EVVDV
-6493 INNRMISASQ
+6493 INDRMISASQ

-6512 YLRLVA
+6512 YVRLVA
-6518 GNGTGNVGNTVTVG
+6518 GNGTGNVDNSVTVG

-6549 VVATGTAPNAA
+6549 VVATGSAPNAT

-6636 GQSVAFENISARVSV
+6636 GQSVAFEDIHARVSV
-6651 TGTVDANTVGLAS
+6651 TGTVDADTVGLSANS
-6664 NSSFMINGVEVV
+6664 NFMINGVEIV
-6676 ADSAENFATAITD
+6676 ADSAENFATAITN
-6689 STDAALLGVV
+6689 STDAALLGVTANVV
-6699 ASVTAGTNFLHIESL
+6699 AVTNYLHIESL
-6714 SGSIVLGEGTGT
+6714 TGSIVLSDGTGT

-6732 VNEGTYS
+6732 VTEGTYI

-6753 EVSRLVDATTF
+6753 TVSRLVDATTF

-6800 ALTVT
+6800 ELTVT
-6805 ASPDP
+6805 ANPDP

-6819 FHRVNPTTPDGAA
+6819 HYLVDPTTPDGAA

-6862 LAFANSSVTARASRV
+6862 LAFANSSVTARASRM
-6877 LVLEGTGVDINITGS
+6877 LVLEGTGVDIDITGS
-6892 GTWRDDL
+6892 GTWRNDL
-6899 GLSNYVFPV
+6899 GLGSYEFPV
-6908 ARTAELTGDVVNPTS
+6908 ARTAELIGNVVNPTS

-6934 EVFFTVGAG
+6934 EVFFTVGEG

-7020 LTAASAGG
+7020 LSAASAGG